1 MMKDLYNCSI
11 YFLAVY
17 AHKKEVTLCSVFNQL
32 LDDAPLPVNEVSSS
46 VLVASYSHTSLQN
59 GKGAI
64 GGSKPSVN
72 GEVEKGLLTLI
83 YSDTP
88 GLQVSFLIAL
98 CKLCLFITLGAI
110 IRCIGYTLLSNF
122 FGS

>member
-1 MMKDLYNCSI
+1 M
-11 YFLAVY
+11 Y
-17 AHKKEVTLCSVFNQL
+17 AHKKKVTLCSVFNQL

-64 GGSKPSVN
+64 GGSKPTVN

-88 GLQVSFLIAL
+88 GLQVSFLIVL
-98 CKLCLFITLGAI
+98 CKFCLFIT
-110 IRCIGYTLLSNF
+110 
-122 FGS
+122 